1 MSTASIPIDV
11 RNHLIENGFVHRRGR
26 FFRERDS
33 IVQCVVFERPSQII
47 YPTYCIIPLYMPCT
61 TLYYT
66 YGRRISEVSRY
77 RDAPTVDSSALID
90 ALDSVVLPLFERLK
104 TPALLSQYLLNNL
117 NSSVHYLFCPS
128 IDLAVLEAYTALF
141 LAERELFS
149 RAVSKVFRLLDET
162 TVFTHDFTERTQAEL
177 ETLIARAKLPDDEL
191 RCFFEEIIAASRK
204 IIIK

>member
-1 MSTASIPIDV
+1 MSITNILGDV
-11 RNHLIENGFVHRRGR
+11 KKHLTENGFVHRRGR

-66 YGRRISEVSRY
+66 YGRRVSEVSRY
-77 RDAPTVDSSALID
+77 KDTLAVDSGALID
-90 ALDSVVLPLFERLK
+90 VLDSVVLPLFERLK
-104 TPALLSQYLLNNL
+104 TPSLLSQHLLDNP
-117 NSSVHYLFCPS
+117 NSSMYYLFCPS
-128 IDLAVLEAYTALF
+128 VNLAVLEAYTALF

-149 RAVSKVFRLLDET
+149 RAVSKAFRLLDET
-162 TVFTHDFTERTQAEL
+162 TVFTHDFTGRTQAEL
-177 ETLIARAKLPDDEL
+177 ETLIAHAKLPDDEL